1 MREMLNCKIH
11 GGIVTGSDIDYEG
24 SCGLG
29 PDLLKAS
36 GLLPFEKISVLNVSN
51 GNRVETYVIKESK
64 NREITL
70 NGAAAHFFKKGDRVI
85 ILNWK
90 ICSEDSIKGHKA
102 KVIILNDENLIK
114 KKMVKVVGDE

>member
-11 GGIVTGSDIDYEG
+11 GGTVTASDIDYEG

-64 NREITL
+64 DREITL
-70 NGAAAHFFKKGDRVI
+70 NGAAAHFFKEGDKVI

-90 ICSEDSIKGHKA
+90 ICGESCIKGHKA
-102 KVIILNDENLIK
+102 KVIILDDGNLIK

>member
-11 GGIVTGSDIDYEG
+11 GGTVTASDIDYEG

-51 GNRVETYVIKESK
+51 GTARCVARGVHHVD
-64 NREITL
+64 L
-70 NGAAAHFFKKGDRVI
+70 LDVH
-85 ILNWK
+85 W
-90 ICSEDSIKGHKA
+90 
-102 KVIILNDENLIK
+102 
-114 KKMVKVVGDE
+114 